1 MATTIE
7 VDHAFRFLLGRPA
20 TPAERLQ
27 WAAHPV
33 EQLRHDLMATD
44 EFRAAL
50 PGDAVLMPL
59 NLPPSQVAWF
69 ADANTLAALLD
80 RVQARWVQLGQQRP
94 HWSTDSRQEFAPDR
108 IDDNMGLF
116 EATGDGEI
124 AALVAT
130 LARHGLTPAQLPRVV
145 DFGCGVG
152 RLTKPLAKVF
162 QRVTGCDVSPPH
174 LMLARAATGP
184 NVGYSLVSVPEFG
197 MAEPFDLWF
206 STVTLQHNPPP
217 VITMILRRAFALLAP
232 GGLAIFQ
239 LPTERIGYGFDP
251 AAYLAAPLDPD
262 VVEIHALPQSVVF
275 SLAAE
280 AHCVPLEVRED
291 GLVWPP
297 TLCLSN
303 RFIIAKPRNAPAPTV
318 LARR

>member
-1 MATTIE
+1 MATTLE
-7 VDHAFRFLLGRPA
+7 VDYAFRFLLGRPA
-20 TPAERLQ
+20 SLPERLQ
-27 WAAHPV
+27 WAALPTD
-33 EQLRHDLMATD
+33 QLRHDLMATE

-59 NLPPSQVAWF
+59 DLPPQEIAWF
-69 ADANTLAALLD
+69 ADAPTLAALLD
-80 RVQARWVQLGQQRP
+80 RVQTLWVQLGQERP
-94 HWSTDSRQEFAPDR
+94 HQSTDSRQEFAPEN
-108 IDDNMGLF
+108 IADNMALF
-116 EATGDGEI
+116 EASGEGEV
-124 AALVAT
+124 ATLVAT
-130 LARHGLTPAQLPRVV
+130 LARYGLTPAQLPRVV

-162 QRVTGCDVSPPH
+162 QHVTGCDVSPPH

-184 NVGYSLVSVPEFG
+184 TVSYSLVSVPEFG

-239 LPTERIGYGFDP
+239 LPTERIGYRFDP
-251 AAYLAAPLDPD
+251 ATYLAAPVDANT
-262 VVEIHALPQSVVF
+262 VEIHALPQTVVF
-275 SLAAE
+275 ALAAE
-280 AHCVPLEVRED
+280 ANCVPLEVRED
-291 GLVWPP
+291 GLIWPP

-303 RFIIAKPRNAPAPTV
+303 RFVIAKPRNAPASTV
-318 LARR
+318 LAPR